1 MKSADISIIGPDS
14 KGIVATITNFIFENQ
29 CNIEEVSQN
38 VVNGTFFMNV
48 KISINKK
55 KFDREIFNKG
65 LAKEAK
71 QLGMKSRVFY
81 DEQKQKKNMA
91 ILVTKEDHV
100 LTELLMANKNGK
112 LNVNIP
118 IVIGTMEILE
128 DICKKYKIR
137 FICIKDRQQSLRED
151 KILKILDENKVDFV
165 VLARYMKILSP
176 KFVWNYPNRIINIHP
191 SLLPA
196 FPGAMAY
203 MQAFEKGVKI
213 SGATSHFV
221 TVDLDQGPII
231 TQEAFTVDT
240 TKSLEEIKK
249 SGKDCEN
256 KALIRAVTLFVNNR
270 LECRWGKV
278 IINKKN

>member
-55 KFDREIFNKG
+55 KFDKEIFNKG
-65 LAKEAK
+65 LAREAK

-100 LTELLMANKNGK
+100 LSKLLIANKDGK
-112 LNVNIP
+112 LDVNIP

-137 FICIKDRQQSLRED
+137 FICIKDRQQSSRED
-151 KILKILDENKVDFV
+151 KILKILDENNVDFV

-176 KFVWNYPNRIINIHP
+176 RFVWNYPNRIINVHP

-231 TQEAFTVDT
+231 TQEAFTLDT

-249 SGKDCEN
+249 SGRDCEN
-256 KALIRAVTLFVNNR
+256 KALIRAVTLFTNNK

>member
-55 KFDREIFNKG
+55 KFDKEIFNKE
-65 LAKEAK
+65 LAREAK
-71 QLGMKSRVFY
+71 QLGMKYKVFY

-100 LTELLMANKNGK
+100 LSELLIANKDGK
-112 LNVNIP
+112 LDVNIP

-137 FICIKDRQQSLRED
+137 FICIKDRQQSSRED
-151 KILKILDENKVDFV
+151 KILKILDENNVDFV

-176 KFVWNYPNRIINIHP
+176 RFVWNYPNRIINVHP

-231 TQEAFTVDT
+231 TQEAFTLDT

-249 SGKDCEN
+249 SGRDCEN
-256 KALIRAVTLFVNNR
+256 KALIRAVTLFTNNK

>member
-55 KFDREIFNKG
+55 KFDKEIFNKG

-100 LTELLMANKNGK
+100 LSELLMANKDGK
-112 LNVNIP
+112 LDVNIP

-176 KFVWNYPNRIINIHP
+176 RFVWNYPNRIINVHP

-231 TQEAFTVDT
+231 TQEAFTLDT

-249 SGKDCEN
+249 SGRDCEN
-256 KALIRAVTLFVNNR
+256 KALIRAVTLFTNNK

>member
-14 KGIVATITNFIFENQ
+14 KGIVATIPNFIFENQ

-55 KFDREIFNKG
+55 KFDKEIFNKG

-100 LTELLMANKNGK
+100 LTELLMANKIGR

-231 TQEAFTVDT
+231 TQEAFTLDT

-249 SGKDCEN
+249 SGRDCEN
-256 KALIRAVTLFVNNR
+256 KALIRAVTLFVNNK

-278 IINKKN
+278 IINKKS

>member
-55 KFDREIFNKG
+55 KFDKEIFNKG

-91 ILVTKEDHV
+91 VLVTKEDHV

-128 DICKKYKIR
+128 DICKKYKIK

-231 TQEAFTVDT
+231 TQEAFTLDT

>member
-55 KFDREIFNKG
+55 KFDKEIFNKG
-65 LAKEAK
+65 LAREAK
-71 QLGMKSRVFY
+71 QLGMKYKVFY

-100 LTELLMANKNGK
+100 LSELLIANKDGK
-112 LNVNIP
+112 LDVNIP
-118 IVIGTMEILE
+118 IVIGTIEILE
-128 DICKKYKIR
+128 NICKKYKIR
-137 FICIKDRQQSLRED
+137 FICIKDRQQSSRED
-151 KILKILDENKVDFV
+151 KILKILDENNVDFV

-176 KFVWNYPNRIINIHP
+176 RFVWNYPNRIINVHP

-231 TQEAFTVDT
+231 TQEAFTLDT

-249 SGKDCEN
+249 SGRDCEN
-256 KALIRAVTLFVNNR
+256 KALIRAVTLFTNNK

>member
-55 KFDREIFNKG
+55 KFDKEIFNKG
-65 LAKEAK
+65 LAREAK

-100 LTELLMANKNGK
+100 LTELLMANKNGR

-176 KFVWNYPNRIINIHP
+176 KFVWNYPNRIINVHP

-231 TQEAFTVDT
+231 TQEAFTLDT

>member
-1 MKSADISIIGPDS
+1 MKSADISIIGQDR
-14 KGIVATITNFIFENQ
+14 KGIVATITNFIFDNQ
-29 CNIEEVSQN
+29 CNIEEVNQN
-38 VVNGTFFMNV
+38 VVNGTFFMNI

-55 KFDREIFNKG
+55 KFDKELFKKG
-65 LAKEAK
+65 LEKEAK
-71 QLGMKSRVFY
+71 KLDMKARVFY

-100 LTELLMANKNGK
+100 LIELLEEVKKGK

-118 IVIGTMEILE
+118 IVIGTTEILE
-128 DICKKYKIR
+128 KICKKHKIR
-137 FICIKDRQQSLRED
+137 FIFVKDKQQVQRED
-151 KILKILDENKVDFV
+151 RILKILDENNIDFV

-231 TQEAFTVDT
+231 TQEAFTLDT

-249 SGKDCEN
+249 AGRECEN
-256 KALIRAVTLFVNNR
+256 KALVRAVTLFVNNK

-278 IINKKN
+278 IINRKN

>member
-55 KFDREIFNKG
+55 KFDKEIFNKG

-100 LTELLMANKNGK
+100 LTELLMANKNGR

-231 TQEAFTVDT
+231 TQEAFTLDT

-256 KALIRAVTLFVNNR
+256 KALIRAVTLFANNR

>member
-38 VVNGTFFMNV
+38 VVNDTFFMNV

-55 KFDREIFNKG
+55 KFDKEIFNKG

-100 LTELLMANKNGK
+100 LTKLLMANKNGK

-128 DICKKYKIR
+128 DICKKYKIK

>member
-1 MKSADISIIGPDS
+1 MKSADISIIGPDR
-14 KGIVATITNFIFENQ
+14 KGIVAAITNFIFDNQ

-38 VVNGTFFMNV
+38 VVNGTFFMNI

-55 KFDREIFNKG
+55 KFDKELFKKG
-65 LAKEAK
+65 LEKDAKR
-71 QLGMKSRVFY
+71 LGMKARIFY

-100 LTELLMANKNGK
+100 LIELLETVKKRK

-118 IVIGTMEILE
+118 IVIGTTEILE
-128 DICKKYKIR
+128 KICKKHKIR
-137 FICIKDRQQSLRED
+137 FISVKDKQQAIRED
-151 KILKILDENKVDFV
+151 KILKILDNNDIDFV

-231 TQEAFTVDT
+231 TQEAFTLDT

-249 SGKDCEN
+249 AGRE
-256 KALIRAVTLFVNNR
+256 
-270 LECRWGKV
+270 
-278 IINKKN
+278 

>member
-55 KFDREIFNKG
+55 KFDKEIFNKG
-65 LAKEAK
+65 LVREAK

-100 LTELLMANKNGK
+100 LSELLMANKDGK
-112 LNVNIP
+112 LDVNIP

-137 FICIKDRQQSLRED
+137 FICIKERQQSSRED
-151 KILKILDENKVDFV
+151 KILKILDENNVDFV

-176 KFVWNYPNRIINIHP
+176 RFVWNYPNRIINVHP

-231 TQEAFTVDT
+231 TQEAFTLDT

-249 SGKDCEN
+249 SGRDCEN
-256 KALIRAVTLFVNNR
+256 KALIRAVTLFTNNK

>member
-1 MKSADISIIGPDS
+1 
-14 KGIVATITNFIFENQ
+14 
-29 CNIEEVSQN
+29 
-38 VVNGTFFMNV
+38 
-48 KISINKK
+48 
-55 KFDREIFNKG
+55 
-65 LAKEAK
+65 
-71 QLGMKSRVFY
+71 
-81 DEQKQKKNMA
+81 MA

-100 LTELLMANKNGK
+100 LSELLIANKDGK
-112 LNVNIP
+112 LDVNIP

-137 FICIKDRQQSLRED
+137 FICIKDRQQSSRED
-151 KILKILDENKVDFV
+151 KILKILDENNVDFV

-176 KFVWNYPNRIINIHP
+176 RFVWNYPNRIINVHP

-231 TQEAFTVDT
+231 TQEAFTLDT

-249 SGKDCEN
+249 SGRDCEN
-256 KALIRAVTLFVNNR
+256 KALIRAVTLFTNNK